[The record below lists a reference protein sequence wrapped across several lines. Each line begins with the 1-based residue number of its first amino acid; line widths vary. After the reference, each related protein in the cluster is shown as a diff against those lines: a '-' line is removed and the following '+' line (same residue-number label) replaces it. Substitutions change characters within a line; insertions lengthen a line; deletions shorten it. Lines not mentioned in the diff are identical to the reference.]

1 VVGRQTARFLF
12 FDRTVGRRLFLLVLT
27 MTLAALCILAV
38 ATYRPGQLSLQSFG
52 PLALVLAVA
61 IVLASAQAR
70 AIAGPIGAR
79 AAALRRLA
87 AGDLT
92 AEVPAQGRPDELG
105 TIAAA
110 SAVLKDTLART
121 AHVTSDDQERRVQ
134 EQKQAALIAMADAIE
149 AEAGH
154 ALAQVHART
163 TAMAQTA
170 AEMSGSAARTGRA
183 AESATD
189 AATTAMESSHTVSAA
204 ADKLAAAISEIG
216 QQVSQSAT
224 AASEAVAAGH
234 ETRATIEALNGQVA
248 RIGAVVDMI
257 RDIAG
262 KTNLL
267 ALNATIE
274 AARAGEAGKGFAV
287 VATEVK
293 SLAAQTARST
303 QDIARHISEVRGA
316 TQEAVA
322 AVARIEQKIG
332 VIDGISSGVA
342 AAVEMQAAATMG
354 IAFNVSDTAS
364 AASDMTTRISEVR
377 AEAVQTERHALSVR
391 ENARA
396 LEEAV
401 AELRHAVIRVVRT
414 STTEVN
420 RRGDERYPANL
431 PCRLTTANGTYA
443 AALVDLS
450 ARGAQFRDAPPM
462 PAGTKGSVSLDG
474 MAAALPFVV
483 RNTDDLG
490 GVHVKFD
497 DNEAIGAAINALLVQ
512 LPQPHSA

>member
-1 VVGRQTARFLF
+1 VRRQTARLLF
-12 FDRTVGRRLFLLVLT
+12 FDRSVGRRLCLLVLT
-27 MTLAALCILAV
+27 MTCAALCVLAVVTVETPRSSLHGSGPAAMVLAV
-38 ATYRPGQLSLQSFG
+38 AT
-52 PLALVLAVA
+52 VLAW
-61 IVLASAQAR
+61 AQAR
-70 AIAGPIGAR
+70 AVAAPITALAG
-79 AAALRRLA
+79 ALRQLA

-92 AEVPAQGRPDELG
+92 AEVPAQGRRDELG

-110 SAVLKDTLART
+110 SAVLKDILTRT
-121 AHVTSDDQERRVQ
+121 AHDTSDDHERRSQ
-134 EQKQAALIAMADAIE
+134 EQKQVALVAMADAIE
-149 AEAGH
+149 AEAGN
-154 ALAQVHART
+154 ALAHVHART

-170 AEMSGSAARTGRA
+170 ADMSGSAARTGRA

-189 AATTAMESSHTVSAA
+189 AATTATESSHTVSAA

-216 QQVSQSAT
+216 QQVSQSAS
-224 AASEAVAAGH
+224 AASEAVTASH

-316 TQEAVA
+316 TQDAVA
-322 AVARIEQKIG
+322 AVARIEHMIG

-354 IAFNVSDTAS
+354 IAFNVADTAS
-364 AASDMTTRISEVR
+364 AASEMANRITEVR
-377 AEAVQTERHALSVR
+377 AEAVQTEQHALSVR
-391 ENARA
+391 ENASA
-396 LEEAV
+396 LEAAV

-414 STTEVN
+414 STAEVN
-420 RRGDERYPANL
+420 RRGGERYPADL
-431 PCRLTTANGTYA
+431 TCRLTTANGTHA
-443 AALVDLS
+443 VRLADLS
-450 ARGAQFRDAPPM
+450 ASGAQFRDAPAM
-462 PAGTKGSVSLDG
+462 PAGTRGSVSLDG
-474 MAAALPFVV
+474 MATPLPFVV
-483 RNTDDLG
+483 RGTDHLG
-490 GVHVKFD
+490 GVHVEF
-497 DNEAIGAAINALLVQ
+497 EANQATGAAINALLDR
-512 LPQPHSA
+512 LPQPHTA